1 MTFFGCGEDVTRG
14 FMGDSNEPHSQCGTK
29 RTCLRGNG
37 RNIFW
42 WCDRGIPTR
51 VIVREFRCFTTLPCS
66 YIKCG
71 ILTMWKPLLRI
82 FPRFFLVLRTILIE
96 FVLNLRK
103 FLSPLA
109 WKSSSDSSGHFYV
122 FLSFSHL
129 LCPLAMTDFYYVS
142 WRTLE
147 PQLLQSASWNF
158 FKKRVNL

>member
-37 RNIFW
+37 RNIFGGFQLGSH
-42 WCDRGIPTR
+42 CSR
-51 VIVREFRCFTTLPCS
+51 VQMFYYFTVLIHKMRYSNDVKTPSSYLYGTL
-66 YIKCG
+66 K
-71 ILTMWKPLLRI
+71 

-142 WRTLE
+142 
-147 PQLLQSASWNF
+147 
-158 FKKRVNL
+158 